1 MSVKIKSIIR
11 NNSQSLS
18 TILALI
24 IIMALLTVLSDHFLT
39 VSNLMNVLCT
49 YSNIIIISIGLTFV
63 LITGGT
69 DLSLGSIEA
78 MCGAMVAVLM
88 VNSGIPMIPAIIIS
102 IICGAVCGAIN
113 GAIISYLKFAPFI
126 TTLAMQS
133 IARGIGLLI
142 TNGYSVTGFT
152 ENFAYVGK
160 FKVFGWLPMP
170 VIITLVCLV
179 IAYVILN
186 QTRFGAN
193 VYAIGSNEQAAR
205 LSGINVGRS
214 KVMGYAIAG
223 ITGAIA
229 GIIQTSRL
237 NSGQATIGEQDVMN
251 AIAGV
256 VIGGTSFSG
265 GVGKIQ
271 GTLVGAL
278 IISFIRNGLNILGV
292 SAYWQQVAIGV
303 IIVIALLVDALGKG
317 EYKK

>member
-1 MSVKIKSIIR
+1 MVSNIKVKLR
-11 NNSQSLS
+11 DHAQSLS

-24 IIMALLTVLSDHFLT
+24 IIVALLTILSDNFLT
-39 VSNLMNVLCT
+39 ISNLMNVLST

-63 LITGGT
+63 LITAGT

-78 MCGAMVAVLM
+78 LCGALVAVLM
-88 VNSGIPMIPAIIIS
+88 VNMKMPMIPAIFLS
-102 IICGAVCGAIN
+102 ICCGALCGAIN
-113 GAIISYLKFAPFI
+113 GAIISHLKFAPFI

-133 IARGIGLLI
+133 IARGAGLLI
-142 TNGYSVTGFT
+142 TKGYSVVGFT
-152 ENFAYVGK
+152 ENYAYIGK
-160 FKVFGWLPMP
+160 YKLFGWLPSP
-170 VIITLVCLV
+170 VIITFVCLV
-179 IAYVILN
+179 IAYVILT

-193 VYAIGSNEQAAR
+193 VYAVGSNEQAAR
-205 LSGINVGRS
+205 LSGIRVS
-214 KVMGYAIAG
+214 KVKILVYLIAG

-229 GIIQTSRL
+229 GLIQTSRL

-271 GTLVGAL
+271 GTLIGAL

-292 SAYWQQVAIGV
+292 SAYWQQVAIGL
-303 IIVIALLVDALGKG
+303 IIIIALLVDAVSKG